1 MAGRSSL
8 RDTLRQARDVL
19 HELRR
24 KVAAA
29 GHAESMQEI
38 DSLVA
43 VAEIEADRKLKES
56 ERPQP
61 KPPRPQHF

>member
-1 MAGRSSL
+1 MTGRSDL
-8 RDTLRQARDVL
+8 RHTLRQARDVL

-24 KVAAA
+24 NVAAA

-43 VAEIEADRKLKES
+43 VAEIEVERKLKES
-56 ERPQP
+56 ERAQP
-61 KPPRPQHF
+61 KPPRS